1 MVVSY
6 VSKTDRDS
14 FSALKDEYID
24 VNSLS
29 SLDEFVSF
37 YSTSKNRDIVLIYR
51 VDSLEEIEQLSNLRF
66 GLNLYMIVI
75 GKNDINFSLLAGKI
89 GVDKYIDEE
98 SESIELVKSLLLE
111 SQSIIKTR
119 RGKSNISVFTG
130 IGGGVGTTTIS
141 MNLALDIAK
150 KNPEKNVLFLD
161 FAYTKSISNLFFKK
175 LQPKK
180 SIIDIASLQNLNI
193 EELFSN
199 GLEKYDNNFFFV
211 PGIQSHIQRDVL
223 EKPENIQKFLNFINY
238 AKEYFDVILI
248 DIGVFEDVELEIDIQ
263 EIADNIVVVS
273 ELSIPSISIL
283 KTYIDI
289 IDKSGW
295 YKKTKILIN
304 RADSFGSLTKEEAS
318 MILSKGLKHKF
329 NIDYSLPNDAMH
341 LRECWNEAKL
351 VQEIYPE
358 SKFMKALSAI
368 GKDFID
374 SNMALKV
381 KSVKENLSFLDKVK
395 KWL

>member
-14 FSALKDEYID
+14 FSALRDEYID